1 MLLTRF
7 RRNHHLGFALGL
19 LALGLAPQAAIG
31 SDTPEKILASSLI
44 GALICAVAMAT
55 SDPAALG
62 WRRPAD
68 QSGRP
73 CPERPSRAA
82 ASRGSRPRSPS
93 TGEAR
98 DGRARPLHTA
108 RARASRA
115 RPSSSEPLI
124 AALLAAAAG
133 CGVLGWL
140 ALNRSSWPAT
150 PVELAANLQVRTVQ
164 LLAIFL
170 ASACFE
176 ELLFR
181 GVLYADLRDAL
192 ARQGAAHPARSGAL
206 IAGVAFGLL
215 HLSGP
220 LAVTIDAPVV
230 IQAVLKVASAT
241 AFGICLAAI
250 YQRCGSIWPG
260 VLTHAGYNLLEGG
273 TLAWTCGALPGSY
286 LTGQPCDLAVLA
298 VETCC
303 LAVIGVLAWQEL
315 E

>member
-108 RARASRA
+108 RARA
-115 RPSSSEPLI
+115 
-124 AALLAAAAG
+124 G
-133 CGVLGWL
+133 
-140 ALNRSSWPAT
+140 RSSWPAT
-150 PVELAANLQVRTVQ
+150 PVELAATLQVRTVQ

-273 TLAWTCGALPGSY
+273 TLAWACGALPGSY

-303 LAVIGVLAWQEL
+303 LAVIGVLAWREL